1 MSLRLQRYSH
11 AVTSGLGRATTTGDY
26 RTQTSDMPLL
36 HSEAYGT
43 EQTSVVYKN
52 PNSNTEAHTYSPDD
66 TANTRAVS
74 RLILKLASQ
83 NAK

>member
-1 MSLRLQRYSH
+1 
-11 AVTSGLGRATTTGDY
+11 
-26 RTQTSDMPLL
+26 MPLL

-43 EQTSVVYKN
+43 EQTSVVCKY